1 MTQNG
6 GEVATGSVVVKGA
19 LCPSPVF
26 HTGLAEQIV
35 IIPNHLHSP
44 INLRKINAIPL
55 FHYLSINLFFDR
67 QNSSIFSPQLH

>member
-6 GEVATGSVVVKGA
+6 GEVATGSVVAKGA
-19 LCPSPVF
+19 LYPSPVF

-35 IIPNHLHSP
+35 TIPNHLHNLIS
-44 INLRKINAIPL
+44 LRKSNAIPL

-67 QNSSIFSPQLH
+67 QNSSIFSPQLR